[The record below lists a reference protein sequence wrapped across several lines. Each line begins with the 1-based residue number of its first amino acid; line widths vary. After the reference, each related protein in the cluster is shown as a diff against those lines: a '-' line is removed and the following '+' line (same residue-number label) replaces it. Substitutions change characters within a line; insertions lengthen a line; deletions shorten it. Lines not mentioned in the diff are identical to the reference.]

1 MFRKLQGRP
10 FKYTIAA
17 VFVNYIPVQPAV
29 YQKLSGNASK
39 IFMII
44 TEISVN
50 YFYEIK
56 FHKISSRG
64 WVQKS

>member
-1 MFRKLQGRP
+1 MFRKLQGCP

-29 YQKLSGNASK
+29 YQKLSGTASE

-44 TEISVN
+44 TEI
-50 YFYEIK
+50 
-56 FHKISSRG
+56 
-64 WVQKS
+64 

>member
-1 MFRKLQGRP
+1 MFRKLQGCP

-29 YQKLSGNASK
+29 YQKLSGTASG

-50 YFYEIK
+50 YFYD

-64 WVQKS
+64 WFQKS